1 VVWEGGGGDS
11 APYPILSVQARRAKK
26 DPMTFRCTLLVAIAL
41 CASASALAQTP
52 PQAPAKDAG
61 LDAKVQICAACHGP
75 NGNSTNPQY
84 PLLAGQ
90 NARYLYLQLKDFK
103 EGRRHDPQMDPMAAP
118 LERDDMQALADYFS
132 KQKQAPS
139 GFKADPAKVA
149 QGKKKSDE
157 VLCPMCHLGEFVG
170 QNEIPRVAGQ
180 QYAYVKKQ
188 LADFKAK
195 RRTNDAGNM
204 TSVAGTLS
212 DDDIENLS
220 QYIANLY

>member
-1 VVWEGGGGDS
+1 MLFRTVL
-11 APYPILSVQARRAKK
+11 LSVTAGLCL
-26 DPMTFRCTLLVAIAL
+26 TTIAHG
-41 CASASALAQTP
+41 
-52 PQAPAKDAG
+52 QAPPPPSTGMSIAE
-61 LDAKVQICAACHGP
+61 KVDVCTACHGP
-75 NGNSTNPQY
+75 NGNSASPQY
-84 PLLAGQ
+84 PVLAGQ

-118 LERDDMQALADYFS
+118 LTRDDMLALADYFS

-139 GFKADPAKVA
+139 GFKADAAKVA
-149 QGKKKSDE
+149 LGRSKADE
-157 VLCPMCHLGEFVG
+157 VLCAMCHLGEFAG

-180 QYAYVKKQ
+180 KYEYVKKQ
-188 LADFKAK
+188 LADFKAR

-212 DDDIENLS
+212 DADIDNLA

>member
-1 VVWEGGGGDS
+1 MIRDS
-11 APYPILSVQARRAKK
+11 TLVLAAFLAAAKSAAAQA
-26 DPMTFRCTLLVAIAL
+26 
-41 CASASALAQTP
+41 P
-52 PQAPAKDAG
+52 PQPPQQG
-61 LDAKVQICAACHGP
+61 TSIEAKVAVCAACHGP
-75 NGNSTNPQY
+75 NGNSNNAQY
-84 PLLAGQ
+84 PVLAGQ

-103 EGRRHDPQMDPMAAP
+103 EGRRHDPQMDPMAAA
-118 LERDDMQALADYFS
+118 LERDDMLALADYFS

-149 QGKKKSDE
+149 AGRRKSEE

-188 LADFKAK
+188 LSDFKAK

-212 DDDIENLS
+212 ADDIENLA